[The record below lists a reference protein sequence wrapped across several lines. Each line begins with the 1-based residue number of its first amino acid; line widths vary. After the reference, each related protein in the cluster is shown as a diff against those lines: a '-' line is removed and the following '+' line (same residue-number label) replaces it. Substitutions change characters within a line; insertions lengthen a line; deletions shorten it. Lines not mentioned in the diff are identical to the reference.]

1 MRQQAAQQAVE
12 DEPMDS
18 RGEFRLRT
26 MLDVVGIGVSELNQ
40 RTGRREW
47 SASFRD
53 ILGLPLN
60 QADQPGLLRS
70 LIHPGDVER
79 VEQAFRLAL
88 QPQTDGHFD
97 EIFRVQTPKGF
108 RLVRMAGK
116 VFFAADAPTHSISS
130 LQDLGS
136 LSRRLAS
143 LEHDE
148 AERDRG
154 PIAGRAL
161 IAARGFLN
169 WSVRELALAAEVS
182 ESTVRRLEDEA
193 QAVGVSADI
202 AADVR
207 LALERAG
214 IVFSRVDGRTA
225 VHARPPDNLQPA
237 SIVSELER

>member
-1 MRQQAAQQAVE
+1 MRQPLVQPIDREPVE
-12 DEPMDS
+12 S
-18 RGEFRLRT
+18 RSEIRLRA
-26 MLDVVGIGVSELNQ
+26 MLDSTGIGISELNQ
-40 RTGRREW
+40 RSGRREW
-47 SASFRD
+47 STSFRE
-53 ILGLPLN
+53 ILGLPVN
-60 QADQPGLLRS
+60 QSDRPGLLRS
-70 LIHPGDVER
+70 LIHPRDVER
-79 VEQAFRLAL
+79 VEQAFRRAL
-88 QPQTDGHFD
+88 QPQTGGQFD
-97 EIFRVQTPKGF
+97 EIFRVQTPNGF

-116 VFFAADAPTHSISS
+116 VFFAADTPTHSISS
-130 LQDLGS
+130 LQDLTS
-136 LSRRLAS
+136 LAHRLSRVEL
-143 LEHDE
+143 DE
-148 AERDRG
+148 FDKDHG
-154 PIAGRAL
+154 GIAGRAL

-182 ESTVRRLEDEA
+182 ESTIRRLEDEA